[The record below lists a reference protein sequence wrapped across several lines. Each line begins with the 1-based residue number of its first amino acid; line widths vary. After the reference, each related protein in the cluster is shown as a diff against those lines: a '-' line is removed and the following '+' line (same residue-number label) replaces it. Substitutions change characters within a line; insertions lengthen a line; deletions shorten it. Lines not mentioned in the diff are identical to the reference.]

1 MITFLL
7 ALTVQK
13 VVSMTKH
20 NYISIGCN
28 CENVVFMTKHN
39 YISIGCNSLKD
50 HRIDVLYNIT
60 EGQSILLMR

>member
-7 ALTVQK
+7 AVTVQK

-20 NYISIGCN
+20 NS
-28 CENVVFMTKHN
+28 
-39 YISIGCNSLKD
+39 ISIGCNSLKD

-60 EGQSILLMR
+60 EGQSILLMMTYGLSARV